1 MNNLADKLILNYDKF
16 PEKIILIQDE
26 RKYTYSDLYLRV
38 ILLKNYLRDNGLKEN
53 SKILI
58 LQTMSIELY
67 IILLAIWSI
76 GAIPCF
82 MDAGFIKNNINN
94 NEFEEINAIIGNT
107 KYLLYS
113 NINKNLNKLKIK
125 INSNIIEKLAKNET
139 LTSILGKEELEIT
152 EVEKDYPA
160 IYTYTSGSTGKPK
173 VISRTHDFLLTQAQ
187 ILEENLN
194 YEDNDIELSTVPVFT
209 LSNLYYGVT
218 TVIAD
223 MNYSNLEKT
232 NGSKLITQIEKNRI
246 NRIMCSPG
254 LIRIITDYCIKNNL
268 EISYKTKVFTG
279 GGAVFQ
285 DLIEKIKKVFL
296 DTTIFTI
303 YGSSE
308 AEPIA
313 MLDINDMDETDIKE
327 TIEGK
332 GILAGKIIGVDDC
345 KTIEIGQEKIGTITK
360 ERLSELESPIGEII
374 VAGKN
379 VLEGYVNGIGDAENK
394 IKVGD
399 VVYHRTGDVGEIDE
413 KGRLWLKGR
422 IKNPYFGI
430 EASLHCQLNIGKTA
444 ILKENNKLILVLESS
459 EGISEE
465 KIREAINFIN
475 IDKIVYISSI
485 PVDRRH
491 GSKVD
496 YKELLSNLKFNHII

>member
-485 PVDRRH
+485 PVDKRH